1 MATGTGEAVP
11 MISESFSAKTRY
23 ILLQLK
29 SNLTSYTVFVNLSVY
44 FK

>member
-1 MATGTGEAVP
+1 MATGTGKAVP
-11 MISESFSAKTRY
+11 ISESFSAKTRY